1 MDKKII
7 ILIREKKVKVRDL
20 FITFNEKVKFNTET
34 KEEIYDRNIEIE
46 NTTTLYDIYRSKKN
60 ELNKRHH
67 CYS

>member
-34 KEEIYDRNIEIE
+34 
-46 NTTTLYDIYRSKKN
+46 LYDIYRSEKKN

>member
-20 FITFNEKVKFNTET
+20 FITFNKKVKFNTET

-46 NTTTLYDIYRSKKN
+46 NTTTLYDIYRSEKK
-60 ELNKRHH
+60 
-67 CYS
+67 

>member
-46 NTTTLYDIYRSKKN
+46 NTTTLYDIKKN